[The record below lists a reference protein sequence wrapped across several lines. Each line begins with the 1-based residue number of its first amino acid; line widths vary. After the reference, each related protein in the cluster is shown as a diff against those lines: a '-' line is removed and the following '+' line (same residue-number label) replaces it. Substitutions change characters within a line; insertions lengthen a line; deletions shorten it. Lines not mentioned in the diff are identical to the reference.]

1 MFSER
6 FPSFTLNAHNT
17 LRQYINMLILQKNL
31 INHRQLY
38 IKQLYYYPL
47 VAPVNIFCQ
56 QCDDCFTTSLQVYWL
71 SCSSQVRQ
79 IMGWD
84 PSQLK
89 PMAIKLVFPTSPP
102 NTQSLEQGLV
112 CSESEKNVR
121 LKRRVYPPT
130 VVSVSQNYTNPQT
143 DRI

>member
-38 IKQLYYYPL
+38 IKQLYYYSL

-56 QCDDCFTTSLQVYWL
+56 QCDNCFTTSLQV
-71 SCSSQVRQ
+71 
-79 IMGWD
+79 
-84 PSQLK
+84 
-89 PMAIKLVFPTSPP
+89 
-102 NTQSLEQGLV
+102 
-112 CSESEKNVR
+112 
-121 LKRRVYPPT
+121 
-130 VVSVSQNYTNPQT
+130 
-143 DRI
+143 